1 MYEDLFGFLGLP
13 ENPFAV
19 NPQHLFLTPWSQK
32 TLIEISDGIRNRKGL
47 ILLTGEAGTGKTTL
61 IHSLLESLD
70 RQGTPTA
77 FIFYSRLKVS
87 DLFDL
92 IFAAFGIPCCFES
105 EDSALQRI
113 HSWLINQYLAGET
126 PVLIV
131 DEAQGLRKSVLQK
144 IPLLLNWEIAG
155 EKLLQIVL
163 AGQPEL
169 EQTLERA
176 ELIELRQR
184 ISCHC
189 KTAPL
194 SLEQTVNYIR
204 ERLRIAGLKG
214 GEVFTSE
221 AIEAVYFYSQGILR
235 VVNLL
240 CEHAL
245 INACA
250 GGVRPFPAV
259 MVEEVAREFQFGRLE
274 SFSPRHISDGIL
286 SVGRT
291 SEVPSDLREPIHSPV
306 ANEAITEVVPPE
318 STSVA
323 LSSWNAPE
331 HEKTLSSEN
340 TGEHASEAKE
350 APDRTSSIGFRAE
363 ADAGTGSIA
372 SSVEVDR
379 QKAHDVSQLAARE
392 KVTAPSEHVNQV
404 SKASTREQF
413 IRRVQRMS
421 TLPAFR
427 SLVGWVHLW
436 RDRCL
441 AFLNSIAWR
450 RMAAF
455 LLLWLRK
462 PIGAVRWSQTKPLL
476 ISYVSFNRWMAILPS
491 FRSLNGWVHLWRD
504 RCLAF
509 LNSIAW
515 RRMAAFLLLWLRKPI
530 GAVRRSQTKPLLI
543 SYVSFNRWIAILP
556 AFRSLSGWMH
566 QWRDRCLAFL
576 NSIAWRRMAAFL
588 LLWLRKPT
596 GAVRWSQTKPLLI
609 PYVSFNRWMA
619 ILPSFR
625 SLNGWVHQWRDRCLT
640 FLNSIAW
647 QRMAAFL
654 LLWLR
659 KPIGAVRW
667 RNRRMAILPSFRSLE
682 GWVHQW
688 RDRCLAFLNSIACR
702 RMAAFLLLWLR
713 EPIGTVHW
721 CQVKPLQF
729 SPAWTRMTRS
739 LLRRL
744 RQPVR

>member
-32 TLIEISDGIRNRKGL
+32 TLIEVSDGIRNRKGL

-77 FIFYSRLKVS
+77 FIFYSHLKVS

-113 HSWLINQYLAGET
+113 QPWLINQYRAGET

-144 IPLLLNWEIAG
+144 LPLLLNWEIAG

-176 ELIELRQR
+176 ELIQLRQR
-184 ISCHC
+184 IACHC

-291 SEVPSDLREPIHSPV
+291 SEVPSDLQAPLHSPV

-350 APDRTSSIGFRAE
+350 EPDRTSSIGFRAE
-363 ADAGTGSIA
+363 ADASTGSIA
-372 SSVEVDR
+372 SSVDVDR

-392 KVTAPSEHVNQV
+392 KVTAPSGHVNQV
-404 SKASTREQF
+404 SKASAREQF

-441 AFLNSIAWR
+441 AFL
-450 RMAAF
+450 
-455 LLLWLRK
+455 
-462 PIGAVRWSQTKPLL
+462 
-476 ISYVSFNRWMAILPS
+476 
-491 FRSLNGWVHLWRD
+491 D
-504 RCLAF
+504 
-509 LNSIAW
+509 SIAW

-556 AFRSLSGWMH
+556 SFRFLSGWMHQWRDRCLAFLDSMAWPRMAAFLLLWLRKPIGAVRWRNKRIAILPSFRSLSGWMH

-576 NSIAWRRMAAFL
+576 NSIAW
-588 LLWLRKPT
+588 P
-596 GAVRWSQTKPLLI
+596 
-609 PYVSFNRWMA
+609 
-619 ILPSFR
+619 
-625 SLNGWVHQWRDRCLT
+625 
-640 FLNSIAW
+640 
-647 QRMAAFL
+647 RMAAFL

-667 RNRRMAILPSFRSLE
+667 RNRRMAILPSFRSLD

-688 RDRCLAFLNSIACR
+688 RDRCLAFLNSIAWR

-721 CQVKPLQF
+721 CQVKPVQF

-744 RQPVR
+744 RQPVH